1 MKTDERKTVAA
12 YCRVSTDSSDQ
23 ANSFESQ
30 KRFFRKYI
38 DENAEWKLYEIYA
51 DSGITGT
58 NTKKRKAFLRM
69 IEDARAGKF
78 DLILTKEISRF
89 ARNLLD
95 SIYYTRE
102 LKRMGVGVIFLND
115 NIDTRDSDAELRL
128 AILSS
133 IAQEESRRTS
143 ERVKW
148 GQKRRME
155 DGVVFGHSLLGYDLK
170 GGSLYINEAGAELVR
185 FIFDSFSEERKSVS
199 DIARELTARGI
210 KPKKAEIW
218 SPSVI
223 MRILKN
229 EKYCGDLI
237 QKKTMTPDYLS
248 HEKKYNHGEEDF
260 VILRDHHEAIIPRDQ
275 FDAVQALLAAGKK
288 EKCAEKFSARYPFS
302 GKIRCGICGKR
313 MSARVQERKNGTYH
327 LWRCGGQHVSTTVK
341 NEEVS
346 EMLRLVVK
354 EYEAALSE
362 VKQAVMKKLS
372 GLSLEAD
379 AEKRKDAK
387 QKLLL
392 LYLAGEI
399 EKEEYLSAK
408 GACLSEDG
416 NAVTEAE
423 IACIFDDERFFREI
437 TDEVKIYEN
446 QAEVRLLGCS
456 AVYCFELDRVGRKRN
471 ILLRK

>member
-1 MKTDERKTVAA
+1 MKSDETKTVAA
-12 YCRVSTDSSDQ
+12 YCRVSTDSDDQ

-38 DENAEWKLYEIYA
+38 DENPDWNLYEIYA

-58 NTKKRKAFLRM
+58 NTKKRKAFLQM

-102 LKRMGVGVIFLND
+102 LKHMGVGIIFLSD

-170 GGSLYINEAGAELVR
+170 NGALYINESGADVIR
-185 FIFDSFSEERKSVS
+185 FIFGAFLDEKKRVS

-210 KPKKAEIW
+210 KPKKAELW

-223 MRILKN
+223 VRILKN

-248 HEKKYNHGEEDF
+248 HEKKYNHGEEAF
-260 VILRDHHEAIIPRDQ
+260 VILRDHHEAIISRER
-275 FDAVQALLAAGKK
+275 FDAVQALLSERKREKK
-288 EKCAEKFSARYPFS
+288 TEKFSDRYPFS

-313 MSARVQERKNGTYH
+313 MSARVQERKSGTYH
-327 LWRCGGQHVSTTVK
+327 LWRCGGHHISTTVK
-341 NEEVS
+341 NEDVS
-346 EMLRLVVK
+346 EMLRLLMK
-354 EYEAALSE
+354 ACENELAE
-362 VKQAVMKKLS
+362 VKHAVMKKLS
-372 GLSLEAD
+372 GLSLEVSE
-379 AEKRKDAK
+379 EKAKEAK
-387 QKLLL
+387 QKLLA

-399 EKEEYLSAK
+399 EKEEYLMAK
-408 GACLSEDG
+408 ETYAEQK
-416 NAVTEAE
+416 NAVKESELDAL
-423 IACIFDDERFFREI
+423 FYDECFFREI
-437 TDEVKIYEN
+437 TEEIKLYEN
-446 QAEVRLLGCS
+446 RAEIRLFGSSEIYRFDLI
-456 AVYCFELDRVGRKRN
+456 RIGRKRE
-471 ILLRK
+471 IMLRK